1 MPDNIDLPVFLAFID
16 GQKLEIGQLLSP
28 FTSSLSSSSLLKRC
42 EFLGHN
48 DKKKLSTIVYKGT
61 YSTSTEDG
69 KISLVIDII
78 LAP

>member
-16 GQKLEIGQLLSP
+16 GQKLKIGQLLSP
-28 FTSSLSSSSLLKRC
+28 FTSSLSSLLKRC